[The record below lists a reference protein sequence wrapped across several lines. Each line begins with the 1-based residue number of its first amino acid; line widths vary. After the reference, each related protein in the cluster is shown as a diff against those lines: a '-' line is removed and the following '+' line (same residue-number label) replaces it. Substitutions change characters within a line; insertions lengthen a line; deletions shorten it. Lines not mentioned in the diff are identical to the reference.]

1 MQKREKKHAALSF
14 SKKAKEE
21 IIRDILNLDVSK
33 ACQNTDIPS
42 KIIKENVDIFAS
54 FYTLVLTRLSLTRNF
69 HQF

>member
-42 KIIKENVDIFAS
+42 KIIKENANIFAS

>member
-42 KIIKENVDIFAS
+42 KIIKENADIFAS

>member
-21 IIRDILNLDVSK
+21 IIRDILNLDFSK

-42 KIIKENVDIFAS
+42 KIIKENADIFAS